1 MRSIS
6 NERAARAILEAN
18 EVRCLVNFDNEV
30 FEVNVDKDEM
40 ADFIRNYRDEIRADE
55 LNQEVVYVLWSE
67 E

>member
-18 EVRCLVNFDNEV
+18 EVRCLVNFDNED
-30 FEVNVDKDEM
+30 FEVNVDKVELV
-40 ADFIRNYRDEIRADE
+40 DFIWNYRDEIRADE

>member
-6 NERAARAILEAN
+6 NERAARAILEAK
-18 EVRCLVNFDNEV
+18 EVRCLVNFDNED
-30 FEVNVDKDEM
+30 FEVNVDKVELV
-40 ADFIRNYRDEIRADE
+40 DFIWNYRDEIRADE

>member
-6 NERAARAILEAN
+6 NERAARAILEAD

-30 FEVNVDKDEM
+30 FDVNVDKDEV
-40 ADFIRNYRDEIRADE
+40 ADFIRNYRDEIRAEE
-55 LNQEVVYVLWSE
+55 LNQAVVYVLWSE